1 MTSNAGSN
9 LNNNSIGF
17 GNSGPINTDKMLGA
31 LRELF
36 RPEFLNRVDETIV
49 FKPLTKDELK

>member
-17 GNSGPINTDKMLGA
+17 AKQ
-31 LRELF
+31 
-36 RPEFLNRVDETIV
+36 TIDTNKIEENLKQV
-49 FKPLTKDELK
+49 FE